1 MTERTK
7 ITLDESEIPRQWYNM
22 IPDLPAP
29 PPPPLHP
36 GTMQPAGPPQNVNPK
51 ELAPAR
57 GFSHATVS
65 GDTVW
70 VGGQVGSAATGK
82 IVEPGDIVAQYA
94 RAIRNVAVALR
105 AAGCEP
111 EDTVK
116 LTYYVTDIEAYRDNR
131 AGLGAAYREF
141 FRSDYPASTL
151 IEVQSLVDPDAM
163 VEIDAVAVRRVGRL
177 APLPR
182 AEATAAPRCA
192 RGRRRRAAR
201 LPKRARDPGLG
212 SGSD

>member
-1 MTERTK
+1 
-7 ITLDESEIPRQWYNM
+7 
-22 IPDLPAP
+22 
-29 PPPPLHP
+29 
-36 GTMQPAGPPQNVNPK
+36 MQPARPPRNVNPD

-57 GFSHATVS
+57 GFSHATVG

-70 VGGQVGSAATGK
+70 VGGQVGSDATGK

-116 LTYYVTDIEAYRDNR
+116 LTYYVTDMDAYRDNR
-131 AGLGAAYREF
+131 SALGAAYREF

-151 IEVQSLVDPDAM
+151 IEVRSLVDPNAM
-163 VEIDAVAVRRVGRL
+163 VEIDAVAVRR
-177 APLPR
+177 
-182 AEATAAPRCA
+182 
-192 RGRRRRAAR
+192 
-201 LPKRARDPGLG
+201 
-212 SGSD
+212 S